1 MARKGDKLRLKIT
14 FKYPAKPLFMKPWIP
29 CIRFTISLASIII
42 IRVLQTAS
50 DFPQT
55 FPYLEEKYGKKY

>member
-1 MARKGDKLRLKIT
+1 LKIT
-14 FKYPAKPLFMKPWIP
+14 LKYPAKPLFMKTWIA

-50 DFPQT
+50 DFPQP
-55 FPYLEEKYGKKY
+55 FPYSEEKNGKKY